1 MSSFSLVS
9 CLRKLGFNIGPTR
22 IEREQAEVENILR
35 DNNEAF
41 EATSQVYNHVTKT
54 TAKLAKAV
62 GRAKGSNPFGDLEDL
77 TNLRRLV
84 REGQGKDKVES

>member
-1 MSSFSLVS
+1 MSRFSLVS

-41 EATSQVYNHVTKT
+41 RDTAQVYDHVTRT
-54 TAKLAKAV
+54 TAKLAKAIERAR
-62 GRAKGSNPFGDLEDL
+62 GRGSNPFGDLEDL

-84 REGQGKDKVES
+84 REGKDKVES